1 MMTDTMMM
9 MTAIMRLIMLQR
21 HTSTF
26 IIKKVFFFFRKKS
39 LISVPVHHPST
50 SRTQKVNICL
60 KKGRLFK
67 AKNRFFKTNLGFF
80 YFDPQPIDV
89 FCFFLKKRF
98 FGTFPNLNGDDG
110 DNEGNDIPY
119 NCHFFYTDNICVRIK
134 FTPKNA
140 DFSR

>member
-1 MMTDTMMM
+1 MTVDDDWYDDDDDGNYEAYNVATPHVY
-9 MTAIMRLIMLQR
+9 L
-21 HTSTF
+21 HH
-26 IIKKVFFFFRKKS
+26 KKGFFFFRKKS

-110 DNEGNDIPY
+110 DNEGNDI
-119 NCHFFYTDNICVRIK
+119 
-134 FTPKNA
+134 
-140 DFSR
+140 SLLQ